1 MLSTLTYPAMHFESK
16 NRLPMNLRIFSTALI
31 CVGVHLMIGS
41 AISAISAGLILA
53 ALAKIQDNQS
63 TFSKQ

>member
-53 ALAKIQDNQS
+53 ALAKIQDNNNS
-63 TFSKQ
+63 TNRE

>member
-1 MLSTLTYPAMHFESK
+1 
-16 NRLPMNLRIFSTALI
+16 MNLRIFSTALI